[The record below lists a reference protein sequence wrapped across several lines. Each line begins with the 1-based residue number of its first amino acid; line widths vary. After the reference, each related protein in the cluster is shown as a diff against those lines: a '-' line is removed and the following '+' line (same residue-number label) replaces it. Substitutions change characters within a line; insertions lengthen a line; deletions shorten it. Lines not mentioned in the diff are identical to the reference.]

1 MCDLIP
7 SVLHIC
13 AMRLNAWHCACD
25 IHGQRKVNTMLSFWI
40 VLKEAFNQ
48 WWNEDRP
55 FELAAALAYYTL
67 FSLAPLLVIAVSV
80 AGFFFGR
87 EAAQDQLVQTLSG
100 FVGRDAGLVIQT
112 MIDNAAKQRTSD
124 SIAVMVVGVALL
136 LFGAGGVVGQL
147 QSSLNMIW
155 GIEPKPGRGV
165 LDFVKERFISY
176 AMVLGV
182 GFLLLVSLV
191 VSAALSAFDRFL
203 QGTMSSSSDL
213 LQVIHFIVSLGLIAF
228 IFAAIYRFMPDGR
241 IAWKDV
247 AVGGILTALLF
258 NVGKFFISLYLGQS
272 SVTSVYGAAGSL
284 VTLLLWIYYS
294 SLIFFFGAELTQVY
308 TTTFGS
314 GLIPS
319 HNAQPAAPEIHR
331 GKRVRHNDRR
341 LVRPR

>member
-1 MCDLIP
+1 
-7 SVLHIC
+7 VE
-13 AMRLNAWHCACD
+13 LN
-25 IHGQRKVNTMLSFWI
+25 QMLSFWT

-67 FSLAPLLVIAVSV
+67 FSLTPLLVIAVSV
-80 AGFFFGR
+80 AGLFFGR

-100 FVGRDAGLVIQT
+100 FVGKDTGLVIQT
-112 MIDNAAKQRTSD
+112 MIENAGNQQTGD
-124 SIAVMVVGVALL
+124 SIAAMLGGVALL

-155 GIEPKPGRGV
+155 GIEPKPQQGMLG
-165 LDFVKERFISY
+165 FVKERFISY

-191 VSAALSAFDRFL
+191 VSAALSAFDQFLRSTTPDTGVLL
-203 QGTMSSSSDL
+203 QG
-213 LQVIHFIVSLGLIAF
+213 IHFFVSFGLIAF

-241 IAWKDV
+241 IVWKDV

-258 NVGKFFISLYLGQS
+258 NVGKFFIGLYLGQS

-294 SLIFFFGAELTQVY
+294 SLIFFLGAEMTQVY
-308 TTTFGS
+308 ATRIGS
-314 GLIPS
+314 GFTPS
-319 HNAQPAAPEIHR
+319 HKAQPATTEIQR
-331 GKRVRHNDRR
+331 GKRVRGNNR
-341 LVRPR
+341 LVRPTS

>member
-1 MCDLIP
+1 M
-7 SVLHIC
+7 
-13 AMRLNAWHCACD
+13 
-25 IHGQRKVNTMLSFWI
+25 SFWTLI
-40 VLKEAFNQ
+40 REAFSQ

-67 FSLAPLLVIAVSV
+67 FSLAPMLVIAVSV

-87 EAAQDQLVQTLSG
+87 EAAQNQIVETLSG
-100 FVGRDAGLVIQT
+100 FVGKDAGIVIQT
-112 MIDNAAKQRTSD
+112 MIENASKQQTTD
-124 SIAVMVVGVALL
+124 SIFAMVVGVALL

-155 GIEPKPGRGV
+155 GVEPRPDRGI
-165 LDFVKERFISY
+165 LGFIKERFISY
-176 AMVLGV
+176 GMVLGV

-191 VSAALSAFDRFL
+191 VSAALSAFDKFL
-203 QGTMSSSSDL
+203 GGAAPGASL
-213 LQVIHFIVSLGLIAF
+213 VLQVIHFLVSLGLIAF
-228 IFAAIYRFMPDGR
+228 MFAAIYRFMPDGR

-247 AVGGILTALLF
+247 VVGGILTALLF
-258 NVGKFFISLYLGQS
+258 NVGKFFIGLYLGQS

-308 TTTFGS
+308 ATRFGS

-319 HNAQPAAPEIHR
+319 PNAQPAAPEIQR
-331 GKRVRHNDRR
+331 GKRVRRADNRR
-341 LVRPR
+341 AVRPTQ

>member
-1 MCDLIP
+1 
-7 SVLHIC
+7 
-13 AMRLNAWHCACD
+13 MR
-25 IHGQRKVNTMLSFWI
+25 SFWA

-67 FSLAPLLVIAVSV
+67 FSLAPLLVIAVSL
-80 AGFFFGR
+80 AGLFFGR

-100 FVGRDAGLVIQT
+100 FVGKDTGLVIQT
-112 MIDNAAKQRTSD
+112 MIENAGKQQTGD
-124 SIAVMVVGVALL
+124 SIATMLVGVALL

-155 GIEPKPGRGV
+155 GIEPKPEQGV
-165 LDFVKERFISY
+165 VGFVKERFISY

-182 GFLLLVSLV
+182 GFLLLVSLA
-191 VSAALSAFDRFL
+191 VSAALSAFDQFL
-203 QGTMSSSSDL
+203 RSAMPDTGVL
-213 LQVIHFIVSLGLIAF
+213 LQAIHFFVSFGLIAF

-241 IAWKDV
+241 IVWKDV

-258 NVGKFFISLYLGQS
+258 NVGKFFIGLYLGQS

-294 SLIFFFGAELTQVY
+294 SLIFFFGAEMTQVY
-308 TTTFGS
+308 ATRLGS
-314 GLIPS
+314 GFTPS
-319 HNAQPAAPEIHR
+319 HKAQPAAPEIQR
-331 GKRVRHNDRR
+331 GKRVRGNNR
-341 LVRPR
+341 LVRPTS